1 MLTYTIIWPSA
12 VLYVMLAESLKW
24 TDGWGKT
31 EWARRPEA
39 FRIESQSRKRTESS
53 NARSR
58 FFPFSAQF
66 LCRFSSFLHL
76 RQKGC
81 VIGLKSR
88 IYCAPLPWIIGNLK
102 FDHKIEISFSCNKL
116 IRRNLTFSDWH
127 CLGGIIRWEDYL
139 IIHDMKLNYS
149 MRTVSIVYIY

>member
-1 MLTYTIIWPSA
+1 MTFSSPLC
-12 VLYVMLAESLKW
+12 YVGGKFKV
-24 TDGWGKT
+24 DGRMGKDRVSPK
-31 EWARRPEA
+31 ARSFPNRV
-39 FRIESQSRKRTESS
+39 ESQSHKRTESS

-76 RQKGC
+76 RQIGC

-88 IYCAPLPWIIGNLK
+88 IYCAPLPWIIGNSK
-102 FDHKIEISFSCNKL
+102 FDHKIEISFSCNEL
-116 IRRNLTFSDWH
+116 IRRNLHFSDWH

-149 MRTVSIVYIY
+149 MRTVSTQ